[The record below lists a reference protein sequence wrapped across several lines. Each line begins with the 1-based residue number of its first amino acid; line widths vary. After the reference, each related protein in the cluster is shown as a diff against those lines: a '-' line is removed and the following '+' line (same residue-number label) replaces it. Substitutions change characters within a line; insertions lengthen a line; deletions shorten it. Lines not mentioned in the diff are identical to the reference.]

1 MKVCVFAGTFDPI
14 TKGHEFVIEKCLEMF
29 DKVVVALGVNQD
41 KTPMFSLEQ
50 RKQMISLAFSGEKRV
65 EVKEF
70 SGMLTDFMRE
80 NGIKINVRGI
90 RNQDDYKYETTME
103 RFNRDMYSDMIT
115 LYIPTPNDLVYVS
128 STAIRN
134 ILTMGAD
141 ASGYLPQAV
150 CDYIKTIQKDK

>member
-1 MKVCVFAGTFDPI
+1 MKQCVFAGTFDPL

-29 DKVVVALGVNQD
+29 DKVIVALGVNQD
-41 KTPMFSLEQ
+41 KTPAFSLEQ
-50 RKQMISLAFSGEKRV
+50 RRQMINLTFANEKRV

-70 SGMLTDFMRE
+70 SGMLTDFMKE

-115 LYIPTPNDLVYVS
+115 LYIPTPNELVHVS
-128 STAIRN
+128 SSAIRT
-134 ILTMGAD
+134 ILNMGAD

-150 CDYIKTIQKDK
+150 SEYIKTIQKDK